1 MVWNLVPHTSIRGLE
16 GHFVTTLP
24 RNARKMWWKL
34 LGLCVHVHNCYKQCP
49 TKLSKR
55 PTKIVFVRTC
65 VHAKPNSYFQHWKVK
80 SLVIFKS
87 LQHNRT
93 KLKLDNLVDKMSVG
107 DLERN
112 LYIHSL
118 FSMLG

>member
-1 MVWNLVPHTSIRGLE
+1 MSYTHLVRIR
-16 GHFVTTLP
+16 
-24 RNARKMWWKL
+24 K
-34 LGLCVHVHNCYKQCP
+34 
-49 TKLSKR
+49 
-55 PTKIVFVRTC
+55 
-65 VHAKPNSYFQHWKVK
+65 KVK

-112 LYIHSL
+112 LYICSL